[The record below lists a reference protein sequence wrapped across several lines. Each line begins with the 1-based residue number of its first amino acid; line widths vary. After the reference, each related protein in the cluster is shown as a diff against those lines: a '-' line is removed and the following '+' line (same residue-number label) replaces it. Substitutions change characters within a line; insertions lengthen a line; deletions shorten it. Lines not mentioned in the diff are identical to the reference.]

1 MKSQSRWNTAIVPN
15 RPAGCRVHGFV
26 MRRCCNGA
34 MSHVHPGLVLRTP
47 LAAQALAGRA
57 AFTLRQR
64 SILLM
69 AEGTPRPVLEA
80 LFHGQGTTLVQ
91 ELLAAGYL
99 TESPAVATGP
109 FTPPAGLRLARL
121 RAQLL
126 ELCERLLHEQEYEI
140 APQLRQLLLQAPDL
154 PSLRLA
160 CERWMQTLVRQGG
173 ARRIHCLRTQLAVLL
188 APPPVV
194 EGMDGMES
202 GDEAATELGLPPSLQ
217 IA

>member
-1 MKSQSRWNTAIVPN
+1 MW
-15 RPAGCRVHGFV
+15 
-26 MRRCCNGA
+26 RCCNGA
-34 MSHVHPGLVLRTP
+34 MSHAHTALVLRTP

-64 SILLM
+64 SVLLM

-80 LFHGQGTTLVQ
+80 LFHGQGTALVQ

-99 TESPAVATGP
+99 TETPVAANAP
-109 FTPPAGLRLARL
+109 TPPAGLRLARL

-188 APPPVV
+188 APPPVIEAM
-194 EGMDGMES
+194 EGMGSTDANA
-202 GDEAATELGLPPSLQ
+202 DKAATWTCSPK
-217 IA
+217 

>member
-1 MKSQSRWNTAIVPN
+1 
-15 RPAGCRVHGFV
+15 
-26 MRRCCNGA
+26 
-34 MSHVHPGLVLRTP
+34 MSPCSTCLVLRTP

-69 AEGTPRPVLEA
+69 AEATPRPVLEA
-80 LFHGQGTTLVQ
+80 LFHGQGTALVE

-99 TESPAVATGP
+99 TETPATEACAAHSPP
-109 FTPPAGLRLARL
+109 MQLARL

-126 ELCERLLHEQEYEI
+126 ELCERLLHEQEYDI

-154 PSLRLA
+154 PSLRQA

-173 ARRIHCLRTQLAVLL
+173 ARRIHCLRIQLQVLL
-188 APPPVV
+188 APPPA
-194 EGMDGMES
+194 EALEALEGMES
-202 GDEAATELGLPPSLQ
+202 TDDSTDEAATRPGLPPSLQ
-217 IA
+217 MT

>member
-1 MKSQSRWNTAIVPN
+1 
-15 RPAGCRVHGFV
+15 
-26 MRRCCNGA
+26 
-34 MSHVHPGLVLRTP
+34 MSHCPPCLVLRTP

-64 SILLM
+64 SVLLM

-80 LFHGQGTTLVQ
+80 LFHGQGAALVQ

-99 TESPAVATGP
+99 TETQPAPDGP
-109 FTPPAGLRLARL
+109 VLSAPVRLARL

-126 ELCERLLHEQEYEI
+126 ELCERLLHEQECDL
-140 APQLRQLLLQAPDL
+140 APQLRRLLLQAPDL

-188 APPPVV
+188 APPPMA
-194 EGMDGMES
+194 EGMEGMES
-202 GDEAATELGLPPSLQ
+202 ADDGATGLGLPPSLQ
-217 IA
+217 LA

>member
-1 MKSQSRWNTAIVPN
+1 
-15 RPAGCRVHGFV
+15 
-26 MRRCCNGA
+26 

-64 SILLM
+64 SVLLM

-99 TESPAVATGP
+99 TETPVAANTP
-109 FTPPAGLRLARL
+109 TPPAGVRLARL

-188 APPPVV
+188 APPPAA

-202 GDEAATELGLPPSLQ
+202 ADEAAADRDLPPSLQ

>member
-1 MKSQSRWNTAIVPN
+1 
-15 RPAGCRVHGFV
+15 
-26 MRRCCNGA
+26 
-34 MSHVHPGLVLRTP
+34 MSTFRNSPLVLRTP

-80 LFHGQGTTLVQ
+80 LFHGQGAALVQ
-91 ELLAAGYL
+91 ELLNAGYL
-99 TESPAVATGP
+99 VEAVPA
-109 FTPPAGLRLARL
+109 PADERPGHSAPVRLARL

-140 APQLRQLLLQAPDL
+140 APQLRQLLLQAHDL

-160 CERWMQTLVRQGG
+160 CERWMQTLLRQGG
-173 ARRIHCLRTQLAVLL
+173 ARRIHCLRTQLTVLL
-188 APPPVV
+188 ATPPSAAGE
-194 EGMDGMES
+194 EGAASENAG
-202 GDEAATELGLPPSLQ
+202 GAATGAARPTSLQ
-217 IA
+217 FS

>member
-1 MKSQSRWNTAIVPN
+1 
-15 RPAGCRVHGFV
+15 
-26 MRRCCNGA
+26 
-34 MSHVHPGLVLRTP
+34 MSHSPPCLVLRTP

-64 SILLM
+64 SVLLM

-80 LFHGQGTTLVQ
+80 LFHGQGAALVQ

-99 TESPAVATGP
+99 TE
-109 FTPPAGLRLARL
+109 TPPAPEGPALSAPVRLARL

-126 ELCERLLHEQEYEI
+126 ELCERLLHEQECDL

-160 CERWMQTLVRQGG
+160 CARWMQTLVRQGG

-188 APPPVV
+188 APPPMA
-194 EGMDGMES
+194 EGMEGMES
-202 GDEAATELGLPPSLQ
+202 ADEAAAGLGLPPSLQ
-217 IA
+217 LA